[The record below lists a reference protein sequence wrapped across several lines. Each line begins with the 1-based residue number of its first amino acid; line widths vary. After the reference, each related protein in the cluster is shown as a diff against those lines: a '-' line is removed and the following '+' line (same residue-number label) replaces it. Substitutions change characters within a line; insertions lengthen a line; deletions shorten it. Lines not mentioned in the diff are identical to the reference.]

1 MNRGWKNRIH
11 ERVYVENK
19 KEQREAKQHFVKAL
33 RHQMEEE
40 YKEYLEEMTETNA
53 TH

>member
-40 YKEYLEEMTETNA
+40 YKEYLAEIKEKNA